1 MTSPSTSNNH
11 RCLNLISK
19 CKTLENLKQIHGQF
33 LTIGLSHHT
42 FPLSKLLLL
51 SSTVCL
57 PYALSI
63 FRRISNPSVFLYNT
77 LISSIVS
84 NHQSTQTHLAFSLYA
99 QISRP
104 NEFTYPSLF
113 KASGFHPRWHRH
125 GRALHAHVLKF
136 LEPVNHDRF
145 VQAALVGFYA
155 NCGKLRVA
163 RSLFDRITEPD
174 LATWNSLLAA
184 YARSSEGEGEI
195 DLGLHEEGLRLFVN
209 MRMSSCVRPNEVS
222 LVALMKSCAGIGDLC
237 GGVWAHVYLLKTNL
251 SLNQFVG
258 TSLIDLYS
266 KCGCL
271 SFARQVFDEMHHR
284 DTLCYNAMIRG
295 LALHGFGLEAIGF
308 YKNLISQGLAP
319 DEATFLVTISACSH
333 SGLVDEAAIVFS
345 GSPFRSSPINNHR
358 VSLYASRPVSLRR
371 RGAFSHRG
379 LAVKA
384 ALIEPDGGKLMD
396 LVVEESKRRVMKRE
410 AETVPV
416 RITLNRVDLEWVH
429 VLSEGWAS
437 PLRGFMR
444 QSEFLQTLHFNS
456 IRLEDGSVV
465 NMSVPIVL
473 AIDDEQKSRIGDSD
487 RVTLVDSSGNPI
499 AILSDIEIYKHP
511 KEERIARTWGT
522 TAPGLPYA
530 EEAITRSGNW
540 LIGGDL
546 QVLEPIKYNDGL
558 DRFRLSPSQLRE
570 EFTKRD
576 ADAVFAF
583 QLRNPVHNG
592 HALLMTDTRRRLLE
606 MGYKNPVLLL
616 NPLGGFTKADDVP
629 LSWRMRQH
637 EKVLEDGVLDPETTV
652 VSIFPSP
659 MHYAGPTEVQWHA
672 KARINAGAN
681 FYIVGR
687 DPAGM
692 GHPTEKRDLYDADHG
707 KQVLSM
713 APGLERLNI
722 LPFKVA
728 AYDTTQGKMAFFD
741 PARSQ
746 DFLFISG
753 TKMRGLAKKKE
764 NPPDGFMCPSG
775 WKVLVDYYDSVNAE
789 SGNGRVSEAAISA

>member
-1 MTSPSTSNNH
+1 MA
-11 RCLNLISK
+11 
-19 CKTLENLKQIHGQF
+19 
-33 LTIGLSHHT
+33 
-42 FPLSKLLLL
+42 
-51 SSTVCL
+51 SS
-57 PYALSI
+57 
-63 FRRISNPSVFLYNT
+63 
-77 LISSIVS
+77 
-84 NHQSTQTHLAFSLYA
+84 
-99 QISRP
+99 
-104 NEFTYPSLF
+104 
-113 KASGFHPRWHRH
+113 
-125 GRALHAHVLKF
+125 
-136 LEPVNHDRF
+136 
-145 VQAALVGFYA
+145 
-155 NCGKLRVA
+155 
-163 RSLFDRITEPD
+163 
-174 LATWNSLLAA
+174 
-184 YARSSEGEGEI
+184 
-195 DLGLHEEGLRLFVN
+195 
-209 MRMSSCVRPNEVS
+209 
-222 LVALMKSCAGIGDLC
+222 
-237 GGVWAHVYLLKTNL
+237 
-251 SLNQFVG
+251 
-258 TSLIDLYS
+258 
-266 KCGCL
+266 
-271 SFARQVFDEMHHR
+271 
-284 DTLCYNAMIRG
+284 
-295 LALHGFGLEAIGF
+295 
-308 YKNLISQGLAP
+308 
-319 DEATFLVTISACSH
+319 
-333 SGLVDEAAIVFS
+333 AAIVS
-345 GSPFRSSPINNHR
+345 SKTPFRFSPIHSHR
-358 VSLYASRPVSLRR
+358 VSRYASTTAFAISLHR
-371 RGAFSHRG
+371 RGSSSRRG
-379 LAVKA
+379 LAVKS
-384 ALIEPDGGKLMD
+384 ALIEPDGGRLMN
-396 LVVEESKRRVMKRE
+396 LVVEEPKRRAMKRE

-416 RITLNRVDLEWVH
+416 RIALDRVDLEWVH

-473 AIDDEQKSRIGDSD
+473 AIDDDHKTRIGDSD
-487 RVTLVDSSGNPI
+487 RVTLVDSFGTPI

-530 EEAITRSGNW
+530 EEAITNSGNW

-570 EFTKRD
+570 EFTRRD

-592 HALLMTDTRRRLLE
+592 HALLMTDTRTRLLE
-606 MGYKNPVLLL
+606 MGYRNPVLLL

-659 MHYAGPTEVQWHA
+659 MLYAGPTEVQWHA

-707 KQVLSM
+707 KKVLGM

-728 AYDTTQGKMAFFD
+728 AYDTTQAKMAFFD
-741 PARSQ
+741 PSRAQ

-775 WKVLVDYYDSVNAE
+775 WKVLVDYYDSVNAD
-789 SGNGRVSEAAISA
+789 SGNGRVSEAVASA